1 MKLAV
6 RGQAEVIVRRGSQT
20 KSRSVLANS
29 VFSRGTNGLMDRVKG
44 GNYPDDAVPNSM
56 LIVTNSNVIHS
67 ETFFT
72 SRARAT
78 ASDGNSV
85 TATFAVSDLQLNGGS
100 GSTIATVSLHGKR
113 SPSDGFELA
122 STSSIN
128 PNPSFADGDLV
139 DINYQIVFTFDG
151 SQLESSFVGRLVDS
165 MVGIDA
171 GSSGYLANNNLP
183 CETNYA
189 TVANDAVVVKSTEF
203 YMSGEGGLA
212 EAYTGSAEGINYV
225 GLATGTRPNKV
236 RIYNNH
242 NGNLTSVGTSDLVY
256 DDQPTWSSG
265 HDLKVPFRFKVVPDR

>member
-1 MKLAV
+1 MELAV
-6 RGQAEVIVRRGSQT
+6 RGQAEVIVRSGGQA

-29 VFSRGTNGLMDRVKG
+29 VFSRVTNGLMDRVKG
-44 GNYPDDAVPNSM
+44 DNYPDDAVPNSIR
-56 LIVTNSNVIHS
+56 IVTNSNVIHS
-67 ETFFT
+67 ETFFASR
-72 SRARAT
+72 SRAI

-85 TATFAVSDLQLNGGS
+85 TATFAVSDWQLNGGS
-100 GSTIATVSLHGKR
+100 GSTIATVSLHGNR

-139 DINYQIVFTFDG
+139 DINYQLIFT
-151 SQLESSFVGRLVDS
+151 LEDSDLEASFVARLVDS
-165 MVGIDA
+165 MIGVDA

-183 CETNYA
+183 CEVNYA
-189 TVANDAVVVKSTEF
+189 TVANDAAVVDNVEF

-212 EAYTGSAEGINYV
+212 DAYTGSAEGINYIDV
-225 GLATGTRPNKV
+225 ATGTRPNKV

-256 DDQPTWSSG
+256 VDQPTWSSG
-265 HDLKVPFRFKVVPDR
+265 HDLKVPFKFKVVPDR